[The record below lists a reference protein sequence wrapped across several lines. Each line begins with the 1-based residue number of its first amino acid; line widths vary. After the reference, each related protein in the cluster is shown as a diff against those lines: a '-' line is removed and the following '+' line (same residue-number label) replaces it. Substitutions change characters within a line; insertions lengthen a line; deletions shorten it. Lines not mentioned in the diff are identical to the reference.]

1 MSKLRVLGTFLCL
14 FSGLARVPKRISW
27 FQGFQIRPRFAPA
40 SLHFEDIR
48 VWRSPPKWHLRGAPR
63 AVLYIAYSHVFRKM
77 ALISREMHSQGW
89 WGCLT
94 TSKTFKESVSHLAP
108 TVEPLPVSILGVW
121 KKWSGTDFF
130 FMVREGPSDAFH
142 EKKNLQ
148 RPKFRFFF
156 QIA

>member
-121 KKWSGTDFF
+121 KKWSMRALRRFPRKKKSPSPQISIFF
-130 FMVREGPSDAFH
+130 SNRLITP
-142 EKKNLQ
+142 
-148 RPKFRFFF
+148 
-156 QIA
+156 